1 MCVTTSERAV
11 MMRQGSEKATRGRV
25 RTPKVR
31 RLPDENRT
39 GLFRSFFARSAL
51 ECDASSHRFWAYR
64 LQGGSASPKTMTDK
78 PPKAQIYQLRKLSGI
93 FGNALRTTRSTLD
106 ASWPKGC
113 TVRCLLAIP
122 RSPRGIFVRNPHTRC
137 AEDSAHYSLTPFA
150 VCGFVIPL
158 HPCDLPRRSLGRRR
172 IRGLKSVK
180 KSLDSSWRS

>member
-64 LQGGSASPKTMTDK
+64 LQRWIGFSEDDGRQTAEGANISA
-78 PPKAQIYQLRKLSGI
+78 PKA
-93 FGNALRTTRSTLD
+93 FGDFWQRVEDNAFHHLRTERRVDRLLPWRTG
-106 ASWPKGC
+106 ASAK
-113 TVRCLLAIP
+113 VA
-122 RSPRGIFVRNPHTRC
+122 
-137 AEDSAHYSLTPFA
+137 
-150 VCGFVIPL
+150 
-158 HPCDLPRRSLGRRR
+158 
-172 IRGLKSVK
+172 
-180 KSLDSSWRS
+180 